1 MKPTPLIFR
10 AIFCLIFASQAMI
23 GTAQDDKKEPAPTSG
38 LLPNSE
44 TKEPKEVDPNL
55 FGALRLRSIGPA
67 FMSGRIGDLAI
78 DQKNPNT
85 WYVAVASGN
94 MFKTSNAGTTFEPI
108 FENYGSYSIG
118 CVTID
123 PNNSN
128 TVWVGTGENNGGRH
142 IGFGDGVYVSH
153 NGGKNFENVGLKDSE
168 HLSKIIVDPRDS
180 KTVFVAS
187 QGPLWS
193 PGGERGLFKTT
204 DGGKTWNNVLSAG
217 EYTGVTDVVIDPK
230 DPDVM
235 YAATHQRHR
244 NVWAIVNAGP
254 ETGIFKTTDGGESWT
269 ELKSGLPGSDMGKIS
284 LGVSPQHNNVV
295 YATIELAG
303 RVGGFW
309 RSEDHGASW
318 SKVSD
323 FVSGGTGPHYY
334 QELWVDP
341 HRYDVLYQANNS
353 FVRSVDGGRTW
364 DVIEGSTKHV
374 DNHAV
379 AFHPQDKDFLL
390 VGCDGGVYK
399 SYDFCKTYQF
409 CGNLPISQYY
419 KVDVDYDLPF
429 YNIAGGTQD
438 NYSHYGP
445 SRTGS
450 VQGIVNSDWVKTIG
464 GDGHDGAIDY
474 EDPNTIYAE
483 SQQGFIRRYDR
494 KTGEAVDVRP
504 RPAAGEDDFRF
515 NWDSPILIS
524 PHSHTRIYF
533 ASNFLHKSEDRG
545 DSWETI
551 SPDLSRN
558 INRFTLPTMGQVPSI
573 DAAYDLY
580 AMSQYGNIT
589 SISESPVVEGLLYV
603 GTDDGLIQVS
613 EDGGENWRKVDQIYG
628 VPENSFVNDI
638 KADIHDADTV
648 YACLDNHKTGDYK
661 PYLVKSTDRGKTWKS
676 MVGDLPD
683 RHLVWRIVQDHERA
697 DLFFLGTEFGIFFT
711 FGDSE
716 KWTKLQGAPTIPFR
730 DLAIQKREN
739 DLVGASFGRS
749 FYVLDDYTPL
759 RYATSDKL
767 QDGGFHVFPVRPALW
782 YVQSDSL
789 GGRKGFQGDSFYSAD
804 NPAYGATFTYF
815 NGKKYQ
821 TKKQKRMAAE
831 AKQKDGDVTTPTWEE
846 LRAEELEEAP
856 QVYLQVTNSNG
867 DVISRVNA
875 STGKGMHR
883 VTWNLRYSAL
893 SGGRFG
899 PLAAPGT
906 YQVQPFEMVEGK
918 VAALAEPVEFEVKSI
933 VDPTLPLQDREE
945 VLAFQKEVVEKLNRV
960 SAVGSILNERAGQLD
975 EIQNL
980 LQRSAKGTPELLAK
994 ARELELKLKGFEEKI
1009 SGDSTRADREV
1020 PTEPSMR
1027 SRLQGALSGS
1037 SSTYGPTKTH
1047 REQVE
1052 IATELFEAVV
1062 GDFESFVEEI
1072 EAFEVELDE
1081 AGLPWTSGRE
1091 IPDN

>member
-1 MKPTPLIFR
+1 MKLDYTRSARVFLSL
-10 AIFCLIFASQAMI
+10 CLALLTSITI
-23 GTAQDDKKEPAPTSG
+23 AQDENEAPKKE
-38 LLPNSE
+38 SE
-44 TKEPKEVDPNL
+44 SKKEAEVDANL

-94 MFKTSNAGTTFEPI
+94 VFKTTNAGTTFQPI
-108 FENYGSYSIG
+108 FENYDSYSIG
-118 CVTID
+118 CVSID
-123 PNNSN
+123 PSNSN
-128 TVWVGTGENNGGRH
+128 TVWIGTGENNGGRH
-142 IGFGDGVYVSH
+142 IGFGDGIYVSH
-153 NGGKNFENVGLKDSE
+153 NGGKSFKNVGLKDSE
-168 HLSKIIVDPRDS
+168 HLSKIIIDPRDS
-180 KTVFVAS
+180 NTVFAAS

-204 DGGKTWNNVLSAG
+204 DGGKNWKNVLSAG
-217 EYTGVTDVVIDPK
+217 EYTGVTDVVIDPTN
-230 DPDVM
+230 PDVM

-254 ETGIFKTTDGGESWT
+254 ETGIYKSIDGGDTWN
-269 ELKSGLPGSDMGKIS
+269 ELTSGLPSSDMGKIS
-284 LGVSPQHNNVV
+284 LGVSPQKNNVV

-303 RVGGFW
+303 RKGGFW
-309 RSEDHGASW
+309 RSEDYGASW

-379 AFHPQDKDFLL
+379 AFHPTDKDFLL

-399 SYDFCKTYQF
+399 SFDFCKTYQF

-419 KVDVDYDLPF
+419 KVDVDYDYPF
-429 YNIAGGTQD
+429 YNLAGGTQD

-483 SQQGFIRRYDR
+483 SQQGYIRRYDR
-494 KTGEAVDVRP
+494 RTGEAVDIRP
-504 RPAAGEDDFRF
+504 RPAAGQDDFRF

-533 ASNFLHKSEDRG
+533 ASNFLHRSEDRG
-545 DSWETI
+545 DSWDTI

-558 INRFTLPTMGQVPSI
+558 QNRFTLPTMGRVPSI

-613 EDGGENWRKVDQIYG
+613 EDGGENWRKIDQIYG
-628 VPENSFVNDI
+628 VPEYSFVNDI
-638 KADIHDADTV
+638 KADMHDADTV

-661 PYLVKSTDRGKTWKS
+661 PYLVKSTDRGRTWKS

-683 RHLVWRIVQDHERA
+683 RHLVWRIVQDHKRP

-711 FGDSE
+711 LGNTE
-716 KWTKLQGAPTIPFR
+716 KWTKLRGAPTIPFR

-739 DLVGASFGRS
+739 DLIGASFGRS
-749 FYVLDDYTPL
+749 FYILDDYSPL
-759 RYATSDKL
+759 QTVTADQL
-767 QDGGFHVFPVRPALW
+767 GGDSVHVFPIRPALW
-782 YVQSDSL
+782 YTPSDSL

-804 NPAYGATFTYF
+804 NPPFGATFTYY
-815 NGKKYQ
+815 NGKTYK
-821 TKKQKRMAAE
+821 TRKQKRMEAE
-831 AKQKDGDVTTPTWEE
+831 AKQKDGDVRTPTWEE
-846 LRAEELEEAP
+846 LRAEEMETPPTLFFKI
-856 QVYLQVTNSNG
+856 TNSNG
-867 DVISRVNA
+867 EFVSQVNG
-875 STGKGMHR
+875 STGKGVHR
-883 VTWNLRYSAL
+883 ATWNLRNTGL
-893 SGGRFG
+893 TGGGFG
-899 PLAAPGT
+899 PLADPGT
-906 YQVQPFEMVEGK
+906 YTIQPFERVEGK
-918 VAALAEPVEFEVKSI
+918 VTELADPVEFEVTSV
-933 VDPTLPLQDREE
+933 VDSEIPVQDREAI
-945 VLAFQKEVVEKLNRV
+945 LAFHKQVAEELNRM
-960 SAVGSILNERAGQLD
+960 SAIGTILGERGEQLD
-975 EIQNL
+975 EIKNV
-980 LQRSAKGTPELLAK
+980 LQRSGLGTAELNNQLLDLIK
-994 ARELELKLKGFEEKI
+994 RHQDFERQI
-1009 SGDSTRADREV
+1009 SGDSTRSSRDV
-1020 PTEPSMR
+1020 LTEPSMQG
-1027 SRLQGALSGS
+1027 RLQNALFGS
-1037 SSTYGPTKTH
+1037 MSTYGPTTTH
-1047 REQVE
+1047 RQQVDIAVEQ
-1052 IATELFEAVV
+1052 FEAIV
-1062 GDFESFVEEI
+1062 GEFEAFVEEI
-1072 EAFEVELDE
+1072 ESFETELDA
-1081 AGLPWTSGRE
+1081 AGVPWTSGRA
-1091 IPDN
+1091 IPDK